1 MAEECKKNGCRKVK
15 RKELRRLIG
24 KKNIT
29 EKKKATKEKE

>member
-1 MAEECKKNGCRKVK
+1 MK

-29 EKKKATKEKE
+29 EKKKATKEKDRVMKPVKQMRRN